1 VTNPNQI
8 HRISS
13 HQVRIGKSKRRFP
26 MARTAHRASGKP
38 VTVGELM
45 LRPDVHGRRRPED
58 LEVLELAYRMRRRVG
73 PDPAVARTSRS
84 RALAVVTG
92 LWRRKSR

>member
-1 VTNPNQI
+1 
-8 HRISS
+8 
-13 HQVRIGKSKRRFP
+13 
-26 MARTAHRASGKP
+26 MARTAPRPHRKS

-58 LEVLELAYRMRRRVG
+58 LEVLELAYRMRRRIG
-73 PDPAVARTSRS
+73 PEPVVARTARS

-92 LWRRKSR
+92 LWRRKPR

>member
-1 VTNPNQI
+1 
-8 HRISS
+8 
-13 HQVRIGKSKRRFP
+13 
-26 MARTAHRASGKP
+26 MARTANRASGKP

-73 PDPAVARTSRS
+73 PEPVTARTPRS
-84 RALAVVTG
+84 RALAVVTS

>member
-1 VTNPNQI
+1 
-8 HRISS
+8 
-13 HQVRIGKSKRRFP
+13 
-26 MARTAHRASGKP
+26 MARAAHRASGRP

-73 PDPAVARTSRS
+73 PQPVVPVVSVRAR
-84 RALAVVTG
+84 AMAVVAG
-92 LWRRKSR
+92 FWRRKSR

>member
-1 VTNPNQI
+1 
-8 HRISS
+8 
-13 HQVRIGKSKRRFP
+13 
-26 MARTAHRASGKP
+26 MARTAPRASGRP

-73 PDPAVARTSRS
+73 PEPAVVRTPRS

-92 LWRRKSR
+92 LWRRTFR

>member
-1 VTNPNQI
+1 
-8 HRISS
+8 
-13 HQVRIGKSKRRFP
+13 
-26 MARTAHRASGKP
+26 MARTAHRASGRP

-73 PDPAVARTSRS
+73 PEPAEVPAPSPGA
-84 RALAVVTG
+84 RALAAVTG
-92 LWRRKSR
+92 LWRRKPR

>member
-1 VTNPNQI
+1 
-8 HRISS
+8 
-13 HQVRIGKSKRRFP
+13 
-26 MARTAHRASGKP
+26 MARTAHRASGRP

-58 LEVLELAYRMRRRVG
+58 LEVLELAYRMRRRIG
-73 PDPAVARTSRS
+73 PEPAAARVPSPRV

-92 LWRRKSR
+92 LWRRKPR

>member
-1 VTNPNQI
+1 
-8 HRISS
+8 
-13 HQVRIGKSKRRFP
+13 
-26 MARTAHRASGKP
+26 MAPTAHRAQGRP

-73 PDPAVARTSRS
+73 PEPVAVRASSPTA
-84 RALAVVTG
+84 RALAAVTG
-92 LWRRKSR
+92 LWRRKAR

>member
-1 VTNPNQI
+1 
-8 HRISS
+8 
-13 HQVRIGKSKRRFP
+13 

-38 VTVGELM
+38 VTVSELM

-73 PDPAVARTSRS
+73 P
-84 RALAVVTG
+84 
-92 LWRRKSR
+92 

>member
-1 VTNPNQI
+1 
-8 HRISS
+8 
-13 HQVRIGKSKRRFP
+13 

-38 VTVGELM
+38 VTVSELY

-73 PDPAVARTSRS
+73 PETAVPVPSSRF
-84 RALAVVTG
+84 RALAAVTG
-92 LWRRKSR
+92 LLRRKPR

>member
-1 VTNPNQI
+1 
-8 HRISS
+8 
-13 HQVRIGKSKRRFP
+13 
-26 MARTAHRASGKP
+26 MARTAHRANGRP

-58 LEVLELAYRMRRRVG
+58 LEVLELAYRMRRRIG
-73 PDPAVARTSRS
+73 PEPAVRAPSPGA

-92 LWRRKSR
+92 LWRRRPR

>member
-1 VTNPNQI
+1 
-8 HRISS
+8 
-13 HQVRIGKSKRRFP
+13 
-26 MARTAHRASGKP
+26 MARTAHRASGRP

-73 PDPAVARTSRS
+73 PDPAARTPRF

-92 LWRRKSR
+92 LWRRKAR

>member
-1 VTNPNQI
+1 
-8 HRISS
+8 
-13 HQVRIGKSKRRFP
+13 
-26 MARTAHRASGKP
+26 MARTAHRPSGRP

-73 PDPAVARTSRS
+73 PEPVTVRVSPTA
-84 RALAVVTG
+84 RALAMVTG
-92 LWRRKSR
+92 LWRRRAR

>member
-1 VTNPNQI
+1 
-8 HRISS
+8 
-13 HQVRIGKSKRRFP
+13 
-26 MARTAHRASGKP
+26 MARTAPRASGRS

-58 LEVLELAYRMRRRVG
+58 LEVLELAYKMRRRVG
-73 PDPAVARTSRS
+73 PEPVVRTPPRS

-92 LWRRKSR
+92 LLRRKPR